1 MRLSDREMWDG
12 GNEDPRNL
20 RDPAQFLSSLKEDL
34 VFIASVFLTHFLTH
48 ENLAS
53 AATTFGESL
62 PYVSTICLKIE
73 HRYKHFFLLLFF
85 SVSLHFLSVFF
96 IGRSTKLR

>member
-73 HRYKHFFLLLFF
+73 HRYKHFFFFYFSQYLFSFFKF
-85 SVSLHFLSVFF
+85 SS
-96 IGRSTKLR
+96 